1 MLIFPSPHIL
11 ARVLQNVAQ
20 QLLNIN
26 QQTAGRFCG
35 KYPSGFL
42 SRLLLCSLT
51 NVLGVARRR
60 KVSFEEHKSTII

>member
-11 ARVLQNVAQ
+11 ARALQNVAQ
-20 QLLNIN
+20 QLLNKTSKLQVVFVENIH
-26 QQTAGRFCG
+26 QD
-35 KYPSGFL
+35 S

-51 NVLGVARRR
+51 NVLAVARRR